1 MFLEDTTVY
10 GKNEYK
16 CEKEV
21 IVLLFNILGLKD
33 AYTKGHSKRVAV
45 YATILA
51 KETKEYN
58 QSSLAEFYDSCLLHD
73 IGKMGIPNKILKKPS
88 SLTKEEYNVM
98 RTHPERGL
106 QVMKLFPFISVDPS
120 IILSHHE
127 KWDGSGYPNGLKR
140 HEIPLSARIVAIAD
154 AFDAMTS
161 TRVYRTAL
169 TPKEAYDQII
179 KGAGT
184 QFDPELINIFKQVFT
199 SWVKIIPMDVK

>member
-1 MFLEDTTVY
+1 M
-10 GKNEYK
+10 
-16 CEKEV
+16 
-21 IVLLFNILGLKD
+21 LFNILGLKD
-33 AYTKGHSKRVAV
+33 AYTKAHSKRVAV

-58 QSSLAEFYDSCLLHD
+58 QSSLTKFYYSCLLHD

-106 QVMKLFPFISVDPS
+106 QIVKLFPFISVDPS

-140 HEIPLSARIVAIAD
+140 HEIPLSARIVAITD

-161 TRVYRTAL
+161 TRLYRTAL
-169 TPKEAYDQII
+169 TSKEAYDQII

-184 QFDPELINIFKQVFT
+184 QFDPELINIFKKVFT

>member
-1 MFLEDTTVY
+1 MCDTTVC

-51 KETKEYN
+51 KETKKYN
-58 QSSLAEFYDSCLLHD
+58 QNSLTKFYHSCLLHD

-106 QVMKLFPFISVDPS
+106 QVVKLFPFISVDPS

-161 TRVYRTAL
+161 TRVYRTAM

-184 QFDPELINIFKQVFT
+184 QFDPELINIFKKVFT